1 MSRTVLVTGATG
13 FVMANLVRHLAERGH
28 DVVGADLK
36 PPDLPLR
43 RFLEKLPGS
52 VSYRQVDVTDR
63 AAVAVLVRDVRPARA
78 VHGAAITSI
87 PPEVERARFVETVDV
102 NVTGTLNVPA
112 APDSGLA
119 QVHRGAAAVCVMLPN
134 AIRSEGVPFDRL
146 PHSVMPHP
154 CCQLAG

>member
-1 MSRTVLVTGATG
+1 MMSRTVLVTGAAG

-28 DVVGADLK
+28 DFVGADLK

-43 RFLEKLPGS
+43 RFLENLPGS

-78 VHGAAITSI
+78 VHDAAITSI

-102 NVTGTLNVPA
+102 NVTGTLNVLA
-112 APDSGLA
+112 ALA
-119 QVHRGAAAVCVMLPN
+119 R
-134 AIRSEGVPFDRL
+134 R
-146 PHSVMPHP
+146 
-154 CCQLAG
+154 